1 MPKFQK
7 VTLNQTN
14 VNIYIDI
21 LKKMKQ
27 PFTIEISNY
36 TTKIISKSYNIHFL
50 KTEQS
55 NRVFAAAAKIKN
67 DLKGIEIPDLD
78 MSRNKYYDT
87 CFKGSG
93 FYTDKVWNI
102 DIKSAYSS
110 ILKNAGYISEETS
123 LYIEKLPK
131 LERLAALGMLASKKE
146 IYVHSASGAVIK
158 MEDRINPLSNFFFY
172 CVQETEKIIQMCVN
186 QILYDAFL
194 FSWVDGIYYLNHN
207 PEYHILTQQYLKRE
221 FNLDSTF
228 QQLTNFEV
236 TLKKE
241 FYNISFID
249 QKTRPK
255 IFNIP
260 IPETEL
266 KKKIIAHLLNKQY
279 DTKPNQKHKH

>member
-7 VTLNQTN
+7 VTLSQTN
-14 VNIYIDI
+14 VNIYVDI

-50 KTEQS
+50 KTEQP

-67 DLKGIEIPDLD
+67 DLKDFEVPEID
-78 MSRNKYYDT
+78 MTRTKYYDT
-87 CFKGSG
+87 CFKGG
-93 FYTDKVWNI
+93 AFYADKVWNI
-102 DIKSAYSS
+102 DIKSAYTS
-110 ILKNAGYISEETS
+110 ILKNAGYITEETS
-123 LYIEKLPK
+123 LYIQNLPK
-131 LERLAALGMLASKKE
+131 LERLAALGMLASRKE

-158 MEDRINPLSNFFFY
+158 MEERINPLSNFFFY

-194 FSWVDGIYYLNHN
+194 FSWVDGIYYVNHN
-207 PEYHILTQQYLKRE
+207 PEYHILTQQYLKRD
-221 FNLDSTF
+221 FNLDSTL
-228 QQLTNFEV
+228 QQLTDFEV
-236 TLKKE
+236 KLHKE

-249 QKTRPK
+249 EKMK
-255 IFNIP
+255 HKVFNVP

-266 KKKIIAHLLNKQY
+266 KKKIIAHLLNKNY
-279 DTKPNQKHKH
+279 DSPKH